1 MSEKCE
7 DFVEL
12 LGEVF
17 SGLGEGE
24 FYVNLYA
31 RNFHRILGI
40 RPYPGTLN
48 IRLDDKSVELAEKCL
63 KRENAILVD
72 PPLRGYGR
80 VCVWP
85 AYLKCLKVYVIRPE
99 KTVYKKDVIEI
110 ISDKNLRKV
119 FNLVDGD
126 KIRVL
131 IALNSEWVPPYCI

>member
-1 MSEKCE
+1 MGRECG
-7 DFVEL
+7 DHAEL
-12 LGEVF
+12 VGEVF

-48 IRLDDKSVELAEKCL
+48 IRLSGESVELAEKCL

-72 PPLRGYGR
+72 PPMKGYGR

-85 AYLKCLKVYVIRPE
+85 AYLRCLKVYVIRPE
-99 KTVYKKDVIEI
+99 KTIYKKDVIEI
-110 ISDKNLRKV
+110 ISDKNLREV

-126 KIRVL
+126 KIRILV
-131 IALNSEWVPPYCI
+131 ALDTKWTPPYCI

>member
-1 MSEKCE
+1 MANECGSYI
-7 DFVEL
+7 EL
-12 LGEVF
+12 AGKVF

-31 RNFHRILGI
+31 RNFHRVLGI

-48 IRLDDKSVELAEKCL
+48 IRLDDNSVTIAEKCL
-63 KRENAILVD
+63 RKDKAILID
-72 PPLRGYGR
+72 PPLEGYGR

-99 KTVYKKDVIEI
+99 KTVYKRDVVEL
-110 ISDKNLRKV
+110 ISDKNLREV

-126 KIRVL
+126 RVKVQV
-131 IALNSEWVPPYCI
+131 ALDNNWMPPYCI